1 MKDPKDHEL
10 KCLPSFFHDV
20 GEGFK
25 TFEVRRDDRGG
36 FHPGDTLRLR
46 EYSTGYGYTG
56 MECTVGVLGVWNDL
70 PGVMPGYVVMRIE
83 LRSPPRFEESSV
95 RTSDD

>member
-1 MKDPKDHEL
+1 MVEHEL
-10 KCLPSFFHDV
+10 KCLPSFFQDV

-36 FHPGDTLRLR
+36 FSPRDTLRLR
-46 EYSTGYGYTG
+46 EYAAGYGYTG
-56 MECTVGVLGVWNDL
+56 MECVVEVLGVWKDL

-83 LRSPPRFEESSV
+83 RRSPPRFA
-95 RTSDD
+95 DLK